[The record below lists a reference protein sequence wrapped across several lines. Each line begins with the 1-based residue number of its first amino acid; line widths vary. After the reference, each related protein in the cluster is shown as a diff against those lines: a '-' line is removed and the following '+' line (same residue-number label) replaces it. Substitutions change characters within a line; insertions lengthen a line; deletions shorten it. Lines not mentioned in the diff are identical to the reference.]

1 MSSLDFDNMY
11 ERHDNPEEELEQQQ
25 QQQRIVF
32 RTLDPILRLLLASME
47 QEKQI
52 MTMQR
57 ITERNSED
65 DTIDNNTMQRR
76 LSWVQSQTKLLQQLG
91 QTIRNMTNN
100 PNTTATAT
108 GTGNHTAHMTT
119 GLLLM
124 AEYIFLPLHLVM
136 QPQQEQESHPNDYW
150 HDTQN
155 SPRQEV
161 SEL

>member
-1 MSSLDFDNMY
+1 MSSLDFDMMY

-57 ITERNSED
+57 ITERYSED

-91 QTIRNMTNN
+91 QTIRNMTNTT
-100 PNTTATAT
+100 NTTVTT
-108 GTGNHTAHMTT
+108 GTTSTVTT

-150 HDTQN
+150 HDTQH